1 MSILF
6 YSSVAFVLGFL
17 FGLGLMWY
25 YWRRYKNTDTFKKE
39 VEERAL
45 ELVQS
50 MKKQ

>member
-1 MSILF
+1 MDI
-6 YSSVAFVLGFL
+6 YTVIAFIGGFLLGF
-17 FGLGLMWY
+17 GLMWY